1 MARRSPNSP
10 NPDDL
15 NLFSEAKEP
24 ALVSTQFW
32 AQLVKYRPLLLLGVL
47 WFSLICA
54 TTLAYSRL
62 MSTGV
67 PIDAVAETPS
77 KAALSS
83 AASPNQPTVTPPS
96 ESASPDPTTAP
107 LPAIDT
113 STSADEGATPRP
125 EATVADDEFSWAT
138 VGGLLGMVSVCALGS
153 WVIARQAKAPPRPAK
168 PRRKRVVKQVRKL
181 PPETGDIVGI
191 KRLDPYS
198 PERDNVVVPGATPA
212 LATALFDEALPETA
226 VHYGRGETDAEP
238 PMAATN
244 PATPDYWEGQPV
256 ASASHSAAQ
265 PPLRS
270 SRSAAPILPPQLS
283 KPQPAT
289 RAEEPPAELHEP
301 TVVPDSEDHPLDW
314 PDASIAHT
322 LDLRQQRSLSS
333 LM

>member
-1 MARRSPNSP
+1 MARHSPNSP

-32 AQLVKYRPLLLLGVL
+32 AQLLKYRPLLLLGVL
-47 WFSLICA
+47 WFSLVCA
-54 TTLAYSRL
+54 TALAYSRL
-62 MSTGV
+62 MFTGV
-67 PIDAVAETPS
+67 PID
-77 KAALSS
+77 S
-83 AASPNQPTVTPPS
+83 AAAPPSAATMEAPTSVNQPAVTPP
-96 ESASPDPTTAP
+96 ETASPDPATAP
-107 LPAIDT
+107 LPAIDA
-113 STSADEGATPRP
+113 STSADEGAAPLP

-138 VGGLLGMVSVCALGS
+138 VGGLLGMVSICAMGS

-168 PRRKRVVKQVRKL
+168 PRRKRVVKQVRK
-181 PPETGDIVGI
+181 PQPETAGIVGI

-198 PERDNVVVPGATPA
+198 PERDNVVVPGVAPT
-212 LATALFDEALPETA
+212 LAAALFEDALLETA
-226 VHYGRGETDAEP
+226 AHYGRGEPDAEP

-256 ASASHSAAQ
+256 ASASQSAAE

-270 SRSAAPILPPQLS
+270 SRSAAPILPPQLG
-283 KPQPAT
+283 KPRPAT
-289 RAEEPPAELHEP
+289 RSEEPPSELHEP

-322 LDLRQQRSLSS
+322 LDLRQRRSLSS